1 MNQQAYAARGSLLF
15 AFLFVV
21 LGLFLVSQLGV
32 EAKFSSKGKL
42 FAQPAFWPGVAV
54 TGMAFFGC
62 LHLIATAIQA
72 YRGKYGPVEPVQ
84 SFHEEPRSPEE
95 QGSSEEQ
102 GSPEAQVFQEEQAF
116 QEKQTTQ
123 GSQETLNVQ
132 HGHPAVV
139 KESRPG
145 ILGGEL
151 TEGASWLR
159 AFEYFGWF
167 MLYVYATPFIG
178 YLAATVLFM
187 VALTWRAGYRDRRL
201 TLAAVAAAFAIVL
214 IFKSFLGV
222 KIPGGAV
229 YEFLPDSVRSFMII
243 NF

>member
-15 AFLFVV
+15 ALLFVA

-72 YRGKYGPVEPVQ
+72 YRGQYGSVEPVQ
-84 SFHEEPRSPEE
+84 SFHEELR
-95 QGSSEEQ
+95 SSEEQ
-102 GSPEAQVFQEEQAF
+102 GSPDEQVFQQ
-116 QEKQTTQ
+116 KQTTQ
-123 GSQETLNVQ
+123 GSQELLTVQ
-132 HGHPAVV
+132 PGYAAGS
-139 KESRPG
+139 KESMPG
-145 ILGGEL
+145 VIGGEL
-151 TEGASWLR
+151 KEGASWLR

-167 MLYVYATPFIG
+167 MLYVYATPVIG
-178 YLAATVLFM
+178 YLAATLVFL

-201 TLAAVAAAFAIVL
+201 TLAAVAVAIAIVL